1 MRTNLCWGAWTWWY
15 HLGWW
20 SRFPGTRKKLKKE
33 TLITWTAWVDRR
45 FSNAGVMR
53 SLWSSQIFFRSLF
66 IISQIIISIFPS
78 RQLSI
83 TLCQQFINI
92 TCTQAIHQINIL
104 LFSAKRNEAIIN
116 WFGTD
121 YRTLQYHV
129 HVASNSDWRDR
140 LLVIN
145 RLSYKQTPP
154 SSLPSSPGKT
164 ALSFNCYLHLR
175 KLPSASRVRNVL
187 KHSLQMATNSTSV
200 KQEERPFN
208 SSRIFT
214 AYHKTRQ
221 KSTFTLYSGNQD

>member
-1 MRTNLCWGAWTWWY
+1 
-15 HLGWW
+15 
-20 SRFPGTRKKLKKE
+20 
-33 TLITWTAWVDRR
+33 
-45 FSNAGVMR
+45 MR

-154 SSLPSSPGKT
+154 PPSPLPLGRPLYLLIVIYTYANFPAHPGSATSWNTLCKWQPTLLQSNRKRGRST
-164 ALSFNCYLHLR
+164 ALGYSQPITKHVKNQLSRFIPAIRISILDTSFYIISVIFGDFLIMQVLHSSWSAYLNL
-175 KLPSASRVRNVL
+175 L
-187 KHSLQMATNSTSV
+187 
-200 KQEERPFN
+200 
-208 SSRIFT
+208 
-214 AYHKTRQ
+214 
-221 KSTFTLYSGNQD
+221 